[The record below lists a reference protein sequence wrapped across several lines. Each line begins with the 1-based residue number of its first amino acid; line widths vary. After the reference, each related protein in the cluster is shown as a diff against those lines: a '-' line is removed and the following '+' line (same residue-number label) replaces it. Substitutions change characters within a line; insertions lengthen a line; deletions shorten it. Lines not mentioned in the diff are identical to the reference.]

1 MATTTVTLSDDR
13 LARLR
18 ERAMAS
24 RRTLDEVLAEAV
36 DAYLAQDSDGGPAD
50 FDNGGR
56 AGRPF
61 STESQAAIDGALRR
75 LRARVPATMTPDEI
89 DAEIDAAW
97 QEVRDERRSRRG
109 PHA

>member
-1 MATTTVTLSDDR
+1 VATTTVTLSDDQ

-18 ERAMAS
+18 ERAAAS

-36 DAYLAQDSDGGPAD
+36 DAYLAQHSDAVPAD
-50 FDNGGR
+50 VENGAR
-56 AGRPF
+56 ARKPF
-61 STESQAAIDGALRR
+61 SPESQAEIDAALRR
-75 LRARVPATMTPDEI
+75 LRARVPADVTPDEI

-97 QEVRDERRSRRG
+97 QEVRDERRARRR